1 MNKIYNG
8 FHSGIMILCKCFL
21 IVEIVIAV
29 LVVVTRYM
37 PGIVVPTWSEETILT
52 CMIYMAMLSA
62 AMGLRKNA
70 HIRMT
75 AFDRFLPKTV
85 VKALDL
91 FGYFVVL
98 IFAGIMVIEGWKFA
112 VSMGAKGA
120 YASMPF
126 LSKFWL
132 YFPVPLSGLVT
143 VAVEIEQIAK
153 LFSKKEGGEK

>member
-1 MNKIYNG
+1 MNKLYDG
-8 FHSGIMILCKCFL
+8 FHKGILVPCKCLL
-21 IVEIVIAV
+21 IIEIVIAA

-52 CMIYMAMLSA
+52 CMVYMAMLSA
-62 AMGLRKNA
+62 AMGLRRHA

-75 AFDRFLPKTV
+75 AFDPFLPQKA
-85 VKALDL
+85 VKVLDL

-98 IFAGIMVIEGWKFA
+98 AFALVMVVEGWKFA

-132 YFPVPLSGLVT
+132 YFPIPLSGLVT
-143 VAVEIEQIAK
+143 CVVELEQIFK
-153 LFSKKEGGEK
+153 LLSGKEGGEK